1 MSGILKEDSQV
12 PPETL
17 PAVAHAVTSDGTTS
31 NERVN
36 QLLSLEKVV
45 LPSGSK

>member
-1 MSGILKEDSQV
+1 MSGILKEDSQE
-12 PPETL
+12 PTETL
-17 PAVAHAVTSDGTTS
+17 PLVAHATNSEGTTP
-31 NERVN
+31 NERVD